1 MGSIDYTAVRLQS
14 PAACFGGGPLQV
26 ERLADMATDP
36 VENIFLEE
44 RETPFS
50 VDLRRHVRE
59 LAYLEP
65 NSKSPYI
72 SAYIDWRP
80 EGESPGFRPGTRLFE
95 NEAASRLRELRSA
108 GVDPGQVE
116 AGFDR
121 IREVLRDSIDPA
133 VHGIFI
139 LSNEAAGVFEM
150 VQVAMP
156 LETRVKVGSTP
167 ALRGLANIAE
177 DYPPF
182 IVLHADQYDAQ
193 IYVVSRA
200 SLRSEVVIEAD
211 REPVTER
218 QGAWAYRRYR
228 NRLDERMQHFARA
241 IAEEV
246 RRRMVEEKI
255 EMLVLST
262 SEVFGPVLQGEL
274 HHSVAEKVVGRLH
287 MASNAPEHQIVNA
300 GQDLARDAERKREDR
315 DLERLNDALGTGRGG
330 ASGPSEVVRA
340 LTSGQVSVL
349 LMARN
354 FREEGWAD
362 YTLPAYGTGA
372 VPAKHPV
379 DGESSNLVKTDLG
392 EEMVRL
398 ALSTGAEVEILPAAR
413 AALLEQ
419 HGGVAALLRY

>member
-1 MGSIDYTAVRLQS
+1 
-14 PAACFGGGPLQV
+14 
-26 ERLADMATDP
+26 MATDP
-36 VENIFLEE
+36 VENIFHEE

-50 VDLRRHVRE
+50 VDLRKHVRE

-65 NSKSPYI
+65 NSDSLYI

-80 EGESPGFRPGTRLFE
+80 EGENPGFRPGTRRFE
-95 NEAASRLRELRSA
+95 NEAADRLRELRSA
-108 GVDPGQVE
+108 GVDSRQVE
-116 AGFDR
+116 AGFER

-139 LSNEAAGVFEM
+139 LSNEAAGVFEL
-150 VQVAMP
+150 VQIAMP
-156 LETRVKVGSTP
+156 LETRVKVGPTP

-182 IVLHADQYDAQ
+182 IVLQADQYDAQ

-200 SLRSEVVIEAD
+200 SLRSEVVIEGD
-211 REPVTER
+211 REQVTER
-218 QGAWAYRRYR
+218 QGAWAYHRYR
-228 NRLDERMQHFARA
+228 NRLDERTQHFARA
-241 IAEEV
+241 IADEV
-246 RRRMVEEKI
+246 RRRMVDEKI

-262 SEVFGPVLQGEL
+262 SEVFTPVLQGEL
-274 HHSVAEKVVGRLH
+274 HHSVAEKVVGRLQL
-287 MASNAPEHQIVNA
+287 ANNAPEHEIVNA
-300 GQDLARDAERKREDR
+300 GQEVARQAERKREDR
-315 DLERLNDALGTGRGG
+315 DLERLNDAIGTGRGG
-330 ASGPSEVVRA
+330 ASGPADVLRA
-340 LTSGQVSVL
+340 LTAGQVSML

-362 YTLPAYGTGA
+362 YTLPVYGTGA
-372 VPAKHPV
+372 APAKHPA
-379 DGESSNLVKTDLG
+379 DGDTANLVTTDLG

-413 AALLEQ
+413 AELLEQ